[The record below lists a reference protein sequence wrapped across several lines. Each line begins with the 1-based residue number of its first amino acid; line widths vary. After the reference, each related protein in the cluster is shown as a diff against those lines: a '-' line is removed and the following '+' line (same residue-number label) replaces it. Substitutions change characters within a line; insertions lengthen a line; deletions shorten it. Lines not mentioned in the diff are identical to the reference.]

1 MMRSILTSGVLAGLL
16 SLGGCTL
23 LPESEPLA
31 VYQFPQPERTQH
43 NVNQPLS
50 LSLRVD
56 TPQAGYAYTGP
67 RLMVQTGDNQL
78 LSYKG
83 VRWSDPTPTL
93 LREYLAQAFQ
103 RNGMLGTVTTD
114 EHALHADV
122 HLGSD
127 LRRFQVVD
135 GTEPHILI
143 ELQARLISPDS
154 RRTYLSHEFVVQQP
168 VDSTGIHDVIE
179 GYEQASAALARQLL
193 DWAVPQLAAISRD

>member
-1 MMRSILTSGVLAGLL
+1 MIRSILTSGVLAGLL

-23 LPESEPLA
+23 LPKSEPLA
-31 VYQFPQPERTQH
+31 VYQFPQPERTQL
-43 NVNQPLS
+43 NDSQPLS

-67 RLMVQTGDNQL
+67 RWMVQTLDNQL

-83 VRWSDPTPTL
+83 VRWSDPTPIL

-103 RNGMLGTVTTD
+103 RHGMLGTVTTD

-135 GTEPHILI
+135 GNEPHVLI

-154 RRTYLSHEFVVQQP
+154 RRIYLSHDFVVQQP
-168 VDSTGIHDVIE
+168 VDSTGIQDVIK
-179 GYEQASAALARQLL
+179 GYEQASARLARQLL
-193 DWAVPQLAAISRD
+193 DWAVPQLATLSRD